1 LNNTF
6 VLRAS
11 PDAQPSCEALA
22 ARLQGRGVR
31 VMDRSDRMLL
41 VEGREVTLTSELT
54 SCAGWSLVPQ
64 AMTSLPKPPAL
75 KPTATRKTKAAS
87 SKHGK

>member
-22 ARLQGRGVR
+22 TRLQGRGVR

-41 VEGREVTLTSELT
+41 VEGREVMLTSEIAT
-54 SCAGWSLVPQ
+54 CAGWSLVPQ
-64 AMTSLPKPPAL
+64 AMIALPKPPPL
-75 KPTATRKTKAAS
+75 KPTAARKSRAAS
-87 SKHGK
+87 SKQGK